1 MRAILLLFCFV
12 FFSSL
17 LLGQQISGISFA
29 GNSTAAFAQT
39 KSAAFING
47 TKPQGVQVFL
57 YKLWDSQE
65 NINACN
71 CIPKSGISLS
81 YFNLG
86 NPNLLGNAFAA
97 SLFMEPQ
104 YKITEK
110 YIFGIKA
117 QAGFVYA
124 NKKFD
129 KTTNSGNLAYSSNI
143 SNYLALG
150 LSNYYFINPKTALN
164 LSFIF
169 NHISNGGLKNPNQG
183 LNFPGINFGMSYYFE
198 KPNYNYSVR
207 AKSKIDSSIKKYLTL
222 FYSATTANSY
232 SNKRHAIFGLEL
244 SGKKDINGVLFA
256 TAAFSLYQDKTVQ
269 QRLRQDSVSAE
280 SQYRCGIGTGI
291 GFKMGKVNFASSLGA
306 YVYDPITYYARIYHQ
321 HELSFQL
328 NKQWAVG
335 VNLKAHTYIANYTD
349 IRIKYLLN

>member
-1 MRAILLLFCFV
+1 V

-17 LLGQQISGISFA
+17 LFGQQMSGISFV

-39 KSAAFING
+39 KSAAFIKG
-47 TKPQGVQVFL
+47 AKPQGLQLEYF
-57 YKLWDSQE
+57 KLWNSQE

-71 CIPKSGISLS
+71 CIAKSGIALS

-86 NPNLLGNAFAA
+86 MPNLLGNALIA

-104 YKITEK
+104 FEMSNR
-110 YIFGIKA
+110 YIIGIKA
-117 QAGFVYA
+117 QAGFAYA

-129 KTTNSGNLAYSSNI
+129 SNTNPGNLTYSSNI

-169 NHISNGGLKNPNQG
+169 NHISNGGLKNPNHG
-183 LNFPGINFGMSYYFE
+183 LNFPGINFGLNYYFD
-198 KPNYNYSVR
+198 KPNYHYSVR
-207 AKSKIDSSIKKYLTL
+207 AKSKIDPAIAKYITV

-232 SNKRHAIFGLEL
+232 STKRYAIFGLEL
-244 SGKKDINGVLFA
+244 SGVKKINGVLFA
-256 TAAFSLYQDKTVQ
+256 TAALSLYQDKAVQ
-269 QRLRQDSVSAE
+269 QRLKQDSVSVQN
-280 SQYRCGIGTGI
+280 QYRCGIASGI
-291 GFKMGKVNFASSLGA
+291 GFNMGKANFASSLGV
-306 YVYDPITYYARIYHQ
+306 YVYDPINYYARIYHQ
-321 HELSFQL
+321 HEISYQL

-335 VNLKAHTYIANYTD
+335 INLKAHTYIANYTD

>member
-1 MRAILLLFCFV
+1 MFSNSLLFA
-12 FFSSL
+12 
-17 LLGQQISGISFA
+17 QQISGISFA

-39 KSAAFING
+39 KSAAFIKG
-47 TKPQGVQVFL
+47 AKPQGLQLDL

-71 CIPKSGISLS
+71 CIPKSGISFS

-86 NPNLLGNAFAA
+86 MPNLLGNAFVT

-104 YKITEK
+104 FEMSNR
-110 YIFGIKA
+110 YIIGIKA

-124 NKKFD
+124 SKKFD
-129 KTTNSGNLAYSSNI
+129 RNTNPGNLTYSSNI

-150 LSNYYFINPKTALN
+150 ISNYYFINPKTAVN

-169 NHISNGGLKNPNQG
+169 NHISNGGLKNPNHG
-183 LNFPGINFGMSYYFE
+183 LNFPGFNFGLNYYFE
-198 KPNYNYSVR
+198 KPNYHYSVR
-207 AKSKIDSSIKKYLTL
+207 AKSKVEPNIAKYLTL
-222 FYSATTANSY
+222 FYSATTSNSY
-232 SNKRHAIFGLEL
+232 SDKRYAIFGLEL
-244 SGKKDINGVLFA
+244 SGVKKINGVLFTTA
-256 TAAFSLYQDKTVQ
+256 TLSLYKDNAVQ
-269 QRLRQDSVSAE
+269 QRLIQDSLLAQ

-291 GFKMGKVNFASSLGA
+291 GFNMGKVNFASSIGA
-306 YVYDPITYYARIYHQ
+306 YVYDPINYYARIYHQ
-321 HELSFQL
+321 HEISYQL

-335 VNLKAHTYIANYTD
+335 INLKAHTYIANYTD